1 MTPDAEF
8 YQNPIVSVI
17 IPVYNGERYLT
28 ETIESVIAQ
37 TEVNWEIIAV
47 NDGSSDNSQ
56 AILQEYAKKIP
67 DRIKVITVENGG
79 VSRARNTAVAVAR
92 GTYVAFLDQDDL
104 WASRKLERQVE
115 MFSQDKNLG
124 ISFTN
129 VMFIDEK
136 GTVLR
141 EDVLRFGVK
150 HRGNIFEFLIFENF
164 IGISSVMLKKEL
176 YVRTGGFDPRFSLAE
191 DYDFLLKVTQK
202 SSIDYIDEPLL
213 LYREHGDS
221 GTHIKIDRL
230 IDEAL
235 SISNHWRRQ
244 KPQIFRKHFLRY
256 GLFRLKLEMLRLK
269 MYAKRIF

>member
-1 MTPDAEF
+1 MTPDTKF

-17 IPVYNGERYLT
+17 IPVYNGERYLA

-47 NDGSSDNSQ
+47 NDGSTDDSQ

-79 VSRARNTAVAVAR
+79 VSRARNTAVAAAR
-92 GTYVAFLDQDDL
+92 SIYVAFLDQDDL
-104 WASRKLERQVE
+104 FAPRKLERQVE
-115 MFSQDKNLG
+115 MFSRNRNLG

-136 GTVLR
+136 GSVLR
-141 EDVLRFGVK
+141 ENAIKLGVK
-150 HRGNIFEFLIFENF
+150 HRGNVFECLVFENF

-176 YVRTGGFDPRFSLAE
+176 YVKTGGFDPRFSLAE
-191 DYDFLLKVTQK
+191 DYDFLLKVTQE
-202 SSIDYIDEPLL
+202 SSVDYIDEPLL

-221 GTHIKIDRL
+221 GTHTKIDRL

-235 SISNHWRRQ
+235 SISNHWKRQ
-244 KPQIFRKHFLRY
+244 NPQIFRKHFLRY
-256 GLFRLKLEMLRLK
+256 GLFRLKLEVLRLK

>member
-1 MTPDAEF
+1 MTTDTEL

-17 IPVYNGERYLT
+17 IPVYNGERYLA

-47 NDGSSDNSQ
+47 NDGSTDNSQ

-79 VSRARNTAVAVAR
+79 VSRARNTAVAAAR

-104 WASRKLERQVE
+104 WAPRKLGHQVE
-115 MFSQDKNLG
+115 MFSRDKNLG

-136 GTVLR
+136 GSVLR
-141 EDVLRFGVK
+141 ENVLKLGVK
-150 HRGNIFEFLIFENF
+150 HRGNVFEYLIFENF
-164 IGISSVMLKKEL
+164 IGISSVMLKKKL
-176 YVRTGGFDPRFSLAE
+176 YVRIGGFDPRFSLAE
-191 DYDFLLKVTQK
+191 DYDFLLKVTQE
-202 SSIDYIDEPLL
+202 SSVDYIDEPLL
-213 LYREHGDS
+213 LYREHDES
-221 GTHIKIDRL
+221 GTHTKIDRL

-235 SISNHWRRQ
+235 SISTHWKRQ
-244 KPQIFRKHFLRY
+244 KPQIFRKHFFLY
-256 GLFRLKLEMLRLK
+256 GIFRLKLEVLRLK

>member
-1 MTPDAEF
+1 MTTDTNL

-17 IPVYNGERYLT
+17 IPVYNGERYLA

-47 NDGSSDNSQ
+47 NDGSTDISQ
-56 AILQEYAKKIP
+56 TILEGYAKKIP
-67 DRIKVITVENGG
+67 DRIRVIAVENRG
-79 VSRARNTAVAVAR
+79 VSRARNTAVAAAR

-104 WASRKLERQVE
+104 WAPRKLERQVE
-115 MFSQDKNLG
+115 MFSRDKNLG

-136 GTVLR
+136 GSVHRENVLK
-141 EDVLRFGVK
+141 FGLK
-150 HRGNIFEFLIFENF
+150 HRGNVFEYLIFENF

-176 YVRTGGFDPRFSLAE
+176 YVKTGGFDPRFFIAE
-191 DYDFLLKVTQK
+191 DYDFLLKVTHE
-202 SSIDYIDEPLL
+202 SSVDYIDEPLL

-221 GTHIKIDRL
+221 GTHTKIDRL

-256 GLFRLKLEMLRLK
+256 GLFRLKLEVLRLK
-269 MYAKRIF
+269 MYAKIIF